1 MPDTVSIYFD
11 YYSPYAYFLSEA
23 LEGAIDAALAPY
35 GINTEWRPIDVVS
48 LLGLAQADCYV
59 PAKRRYVNRD
69 VFRCAEFYRVPL
81 APPRPWPLSSQ
92 LALRVSVLIGTQ
104 PYFAEFRRR
113 VFRAAW
119 AQQRDIADAGVL
131 RECLTA
137 SGGDAQYV
145 DVARTDEV
153 GARLAAL
160 TVQAQRENVFGVPL
174 MRYRGEDFFG
184 RDRLDMLLWRLA
196 RRA

>member
-23 LEGAIDAALAPY
+23 LEGALAAALAPY
-35 GINTEWRPIDVVS
+35 GVETEWKPIDVVA
-48 LLGLAQADCYV
+48 LLGLAYADCYV

-81 APPRPWPLSSQ
+81 APPQPWPLSSQ
-92 LALRVSVLIGTQ
+92 FALRVSVLIGAQ

-119 AQQRDIADAGVL
+119 AQQRDIADADVL
-131 RECLTA
+131 RECLIA
-137 SGGDAQYV
+137 SGGDAQYIEA
-145 DVARTDEV
+145 ARSNEA

-160 TVQAQRENVFGVPL
+160 TAQAQRENVFGVPL
-174 MRYRGEDFFG
+174 MQYRDEYFFG

-196 RRA
+196 QRG